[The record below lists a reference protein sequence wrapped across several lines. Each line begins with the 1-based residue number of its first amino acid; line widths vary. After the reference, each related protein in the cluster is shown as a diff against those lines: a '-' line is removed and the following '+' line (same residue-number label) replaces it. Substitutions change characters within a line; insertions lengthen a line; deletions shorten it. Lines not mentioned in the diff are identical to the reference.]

1 MTKQET
7 AKLLMLIKATYPS
20 KIPNTDIEA
29 MVDVWT
35 KLLEEYDFA
44 TMQGAFM
51 AYCKTERNGFPPSP
65 GQLIEQISAQQEPEE
80 SPEEL
85 WGLVKRALR
94 NSSYGAEEEFD
105 RLPPLVQKSV
115 GSPDNLRAWGQL
127 PSDEVDTVIHSQF
140 VKTYRIEKDRAKSN
154 AKIPQAVRL
163 VLKQTNLIEEGKD
176 ERSFDSEGEASADR
190 VYSLT

>member
-1 MTKQET
+1 MTRDET
-7 AKLLMLIKATYPS
+7 KNIIQLIHETYDSFSVSSAK
-20 KIPNTDIEA
+20 
-29 MVDVWT
+29 VDVWT
-35 KLLEEYDFA
+35 RILGEYSYEQILGAVVAYMKTDVKGFA
-44 TMQGAFM
+44 PA
-51 AYCKTERNGFPPSP
+51 P
-65 GQLIEQISAQQEPEE
+65 GQLIEQISAQQEPAE

-127 PSDEVDTVIHSQF
+127 PSDVVDTVIHSQF

-176 ERSFDSEGEASADR
+176 ERSFDSEGETSADR